1 MTNGWDADRYQ
12 RQFGYVSTMAGDLVE
27 LLDPRAGETILDLG
41 CGTGE
46 LAARIA
52 ATGARVWA
60 LDADPA
66 MVAAARERLG
76 PERVLLADGH
86 RFTLPEPVD
95 AVFSNAAL
103 HWMPRPDEVIARVWA
118 ALAPGGRFVAELGG
132 AGNIEAILEALG
144 AAMAEAGLPAPAMP
158 WYFPTPG
165 QYATLLEAAGFQV
178 ARMEHFARPTPLEG
192 GDRALADWLAMFGRS
207 LTAAVP
213 PDLLAPVV
221 ARTAELAAPRL
232 RRDGRWVADYW
243 RLRFLALAG
252 PDPAGMVP
260 PANPPGAAKLQRQMS
275 GQREP

>member
-1 MTNGWDADRYQ
+1 MAAGWDADRYQ
-12 RQFGYVSTMAGDLVE
+12 RQFGFVSAMASDLVE

-46 LAARIA
+46 LAAGIA
-52 ATGARVWA
+52 ASGARVWA

-86 RFTLPEPVD
+86 NFTLPEPVD

-103 HWMPRPDEVIARVWA
+103 HWMPRPGAVVARVRA

-132 AGNIEAILEALG
+132 AGNIDAILAALG
-144 AAMAEAGLPAPAMP
+144 AAMAESGLPAPATP

-165 QYATLLEAAGFQV
+165 QYTTLLEAGGFRV
-178 ARMEHFARPTPLEG
+178 ARMEHFARPTPLQG

-207 LTAAVP
+207 LTAEIPV
-213 PDLLAPVV
+213 DLRALVV

-243 RLRFLALAG
+243 RLRFVALAG
-252 PDPAGMVP
+252 PGPGTASPAGAP
-260 PANPPGAAKLQRQMS
+260 KAAKLQRQMS

>member
-1 MTNGWDADRYQ
+1 MTDGWDADRYQ
-12 RQFGYVSTMAGDLVE
+12 RQFGFVSALAGDLVE
-27 LLDPRAGETILDLG
+27 LLDPRPRETVLDLG

-76 PERVLLADGH
+76 HDRVLLADGH
-86 RFTLPEPVD
+86 DFSLPEPVD

-103 HWMPRPDEVIARVWA
+103 HWMPRPAEVIARVRA
-118 ALAPGGRFVAELGG
+118 ALRPGGRFVAELGG
-132 AGNIEAILEALG
+132 AGNIDAILAAFG
-144 AAMAEAGLPAPAMP
+144 AATAEAGLPAPPNP

-165 QYATLLEAAGFQV
+165 RYATLLEAGGFQV

-192 GDRALADWLAMFGRS
+192 GDHALADWLAMFGRS

-213 PDLLAPVV
+213 ADLLAQVV

-243 RLRFLALAG
+243 RLRFVALAG
-252 PDPAGMVP
+252 TPPGTASPAGAP
-260 PANPPGAAKLQRQMS
+260 EAAKLQRQMN
-275 GQREP
+275 GQGGL

>member
-1 MTNGWDADRYQ
+1 MAAGWDADRYQ
-12 RQFGYVSTMAGDLVE
+12 RQFGFVSAMASDLVE

-46 LAARIA
+46 LAAGIA
-52 ATGARVWA
+52 ASGARVWA

-86 RFTLPEPVD
+86 NFTLPEPVD

-103 HWMPRPDEVIARVWA
+103 HWMPRPGAVVARVRA

-132 AGNIEAILEALG
+132 AGNIDAILEALG
-144 AAMAEAGLPAPAMP
+144 AAMAESGLPAPATP
-158 WYFPTPG
+158 WYFPTSG
-165 QYATLLEAAGFQV
+165 QYTTLLEAGGFRV
-178 ARMEHFARPTPLEG
+178 ARMEHFARPTPLAG
-192 GDRALADWLAMFGRS
+192 GDHALADWLAMFGRS

-213 PDLLAPVV
+213 PDLKTRVV
-221 ARTAELAAPRL
+221 ERTAELAAPRL

-243 RLRFLALAG
+243 RLRFVALT
-252 PDPAGMVP
+252 
-260 PANPPGAAKLQRQMS
+260 GAAKLQRQMS